1 MRRSNYERGPTLLG
15 WRPSLFKRNEWTPW
29 TFFGKARQQEACHM
43 HAKTDLVQMKVWNI
57 AFDDLDASFL
67 GIDAGLSMEEWKNDL
82 VENV

>member
-1 MRRSNYERGPTLLG
+1 
-15 WRPSLFKRNEWTPW
+15 
-29 TFFGKARQQEACHM
+29 M